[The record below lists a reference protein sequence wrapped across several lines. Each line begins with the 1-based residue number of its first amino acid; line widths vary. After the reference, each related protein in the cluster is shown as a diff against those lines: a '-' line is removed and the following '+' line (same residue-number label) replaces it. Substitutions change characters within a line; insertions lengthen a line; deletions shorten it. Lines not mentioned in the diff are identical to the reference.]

1 MITQIL
7 PKRTTIHNPFDY
19 PIAASMTRSAD
30 PSGAHAWSGE
40 IDEETL
46 ADELAEPCPLPFS
59 AAPEIDP
66 DLFEK
71 IYTWFLA

>member
-1 MITQIL
+1 MNTQTIL
-7 PKRTTIHNPFDY
+7 KITTICNPFDY
-19 PIAASMTRSAD
+19 PIATTMTRENSHSDAQ
-30 PSGAHAWSGE
+30 AWSGE

-46 ADELAEPCPLPFS
+46 ADELAEFSPLASS

-66 DLFEK
+66 DLFEQ

>member
-1 MITQIL
+1 MITQTL
-7 PKRTTIHNPFDY
+7 PKTITQYNPFDY
-19 PIAASMTRSAD
+19 PVAQPAARPVDT
-30 PSGAHAWSGE
+30 SGARAWSGE

-46 ADELAEPCPLPFS
+46 ADGLAEATPLPLS

-66 DLFEK
+66 DLFER